1 MLFTH
6 VFDKSLISNNGWQI
20 QIHLLQNKNLCF
32 NLFYI
37 FFLRILLSF
46 GAQKCKDKRG
56 YTPLFYASSA
66 GSSANLI
73 ELIDTNSDV
82 NYKATD
88 GKTPMSKANTSSTVK
103 LLASYGAETTNYV
116 EKDQKSDFSKFIDTH
131 FETTPRFLL
140 DQCISEVE
148 EELLVLDFSHF
159 QQTTEEKNEMD
170 LHLQLSGELF

>member
-1 MLFTH
+1 M
-6 VFDKSLISNNGWQI
+6 
-20 QIHLLQNKNLCF
+20 
-32 NLFYI
+32 
-37 FFLRILLSF
+37 
-46 GAQKCKDKRG
+46 
-56 YTPLFYASSA
+56 FYASSA

-140 DQCISEVE
+140 DQCISEVD
-148 EELLVLDFSHF
+148 EELLVLDFNHF